1 MYQPRSI
8 YVPRKFYIK
17 KNNSEFNFIEYFY
30 SLIQFY
36 SILPWSNQESFI
48 HLSLFL
54 ISDVKILSSN

>member
-1 MYQPRSI
+1 MYQPQSI

-17 KNNSEFNFIEYFY
+17 KNNSEFNFIQYFY

-48 HLSLFL
+48 TSRFF
-54 ISDVKILSSN
+54 